1 MKSFND
7 TIAAGKLRRKR
18 LLLAAVHF
26 IFFLFFFFVLSALP
40 HPVSEGSGLKSRSGP
55 LDRTRRSGL
64 SANHK
69 TWLPQ
74 KSAVARSD
82 DTQQRHDRA
91 PLPTALHAHT
101 HAHKKQALQHPV
113 MCGTVSDFRFICR
126 ADASLYAEH
135 TQSVAALFDDVT
147 KGSNDSAGLVG
158 THTHTHQPRLSF
170 AHWPP
175 CFSFCPK

>member
-26 IFFLFFFFVLSALP
+26 IFFQFFFFFVLSALP
-40 HPVSEGSGLKSRSGP
+40 HPVSEGSGLKSRSRP
-55 LDRTRRSGL
+55 LDRTRCSGL

-101 HAHKKQALQHPV
+101 HTHTKNKRCSILSCAAPCQI
-113 MCGTVSDFRFICR
+113 SDL
-126 ADASLYAEH
+126 S
-135 TQSVAALFDDVT
+135 AALTPPFT
-147 KGSNDSAGLVG
+147 LN
-158 THTHTHQPRLSF
+158 TH
-170 AHWPP
+170 
-175 CFSFCPK
+175 KV